1 MKLTG
6 HIKQHIKRLRQ
17 LIVGKKSESNSKLLS
32 DKFSS
37 ELSTI
42 PELDIYIDN
51 KVPIEKKI
59 IFGELGTFIQIK
71 EFNKGHFFRRI
82 YETNA
87 DFIMLLRGKIMEFE
101 IKYVYKSISFK
112 EYILFVIKLFLL
124 KEKFLYY
131 DCIEKNKEAFPFNI
145 FKYFIT
151 NNPASLEIPEEEKNH
166 NDKKWIKDINIIE
179 ICKELNVKNFEF
191 NAEYEKLKN
200 QIHKLN
206 WKNFDTTNIQLN
218 EEEYEYI
225 FETFFNIYNLHL
237 NLDNENNNKNN
248 NEEVKYK
255 VCLPFFYKKRII
267 NPVSYIGDLNRP
279 IQMKNYSSF
288 VCLNDCFII
297 YADKSKL
304 SPIRP
309 IYKYIYNNKKNYIA
323 ENLFTKHF
331 LFENIDVDYLSKFGK
346 YMHLI
351 KLNKDEIL
359 FKQGDPHRGV
369 YIIMNGNIQLE
380 SYQSYTDL
388 IDINFLLL
396 HSLDYC
402 PNFISK
408 NKINEL
414 EPNFTNKEKKN
425 KNYLSG
431 YYDYNSKL
439 NDITKIP
446 TFQANSKIKENI
458 IFSLYT
464 KNDIIGLGET
474 FDYKYKISIFTAK
487 SLNNDTELIFIPN
500 EIFQALLSIESIYN
514 KLGLATEEKTKIL
527 NDCIDKYKK
536 NFENKI
542 QMIINRKQ
550 MILFKKKAQ
559 NFRSLYTNNKK
570 LGISTNNNNKN
581 IESSPHKII
590 YKINNKS
597 QISEND
603 KSCIS
608 KFEKNIKTYK
618 SQNIN
623 ILKNPIQKVKSSDYS
638 KLLLNPKMYKHSMI
652 HRRNNFMSS
661 SIYLNENYDN
671 NALKKRM
678 EDISN
683 FFCHD
688 KKDKRISQPIF
699 FSYEFKSENSQNN
712 IFNNKYKKSQKI
724 KLRSF
729 SAKKSEEQFIKN
741 NILGYQIKKKER
753 NRYYDNN
760 LSTGNTFTKKNSIFP
775 KKNILLKSSTN
786 KDLNKLNILNTKK
799 MIINKFNYAALFKKN
814 STNNNKSK
822 QNC

>member
-237 NLDNENNNKNN
+237 NLDNENNNENN

-414 EPNFTNKEKKN
+414 EPNFTNNDKKN